1 MYTTVKNHKDSSA
14 RFFLLLVLLTLC
26 CQACARLPDFAQ
38 PHLSDLPFDP
48 SLDYIN
54 YRQLTVQDF
63 KAITPSPVIADHSH
77 MINAHSSISLRP
89 TTDMRYIISPPHL
102 NFGVYKAYLQ
112 DLSFKAVMIPSRS
125 WWNPKLSSD
134 KTAYVLQHEQIH
146 FALMEIAARRLNKKL
161 ALSVDRS
168 ISGPEQKNV
177 EQQLM
182 AVVEEEIA
190 AAQKET
196 LAEHTAFDE
205 VASLRYAPQDQ
216 QQWYDNSQKELHN
229 LAKWAR

>member
-1 MYTTVKNHKDSSA
+1 V
-14 RFFLLLVLLTLC
+14 VLLTLC
-26 CQACARLPDFAQ
+26 CQGCARLPEFAQ
-38 PHLSDLPFDP
+38 PHLSNQPFDR
-48 SLDYIN
+48 SLDYIS

-63 KAITPSPVIADHSH
+63 KAVAPSPLIADHSH

-89 TTDMRYIISPPHL
+89 TTEMHYAISPPQL

-112 DLSFKAVMIPSRS
+112 DLNFKAVLIPAQS
-125 WWNPKLSSD
+125 WWNPKIPPN

-161 ALSVDRS
+161 ALSVNQS
-168 ISGPEQKNV
+168 ISGPDQKSV
-177 EQQLM
+177 EEQLM
-182 AVVEEEIA
+182 KVVEEEIS
-190 AAQKET
+190 AAQKDI

-216 QQWYDNSQKELHN
+216 QEWYNKSQKELDN